1 MFAALLLD
9 IFSLLTI
16 LLQIVYPETW
26 YFSKLQCVESCRTS
40 YSYPSADY
48 VVVNWADKSC
58 TCMGS
63 LDASIPIVNPLLC
76 SGKPYEVMCVYSLDV
91 TVD

>member
-1 MFAALLLD
+1 MELLRELLLSSH
-9 IFSLLTI
+9 FV
-16 LLQIVYPETW
+16 QIVYPETW

-40 YSYPSADY
+40 YTYPSADY

-58 TCMGS
+58 TCMAA
-63 LDASIPIVNPLLC
+63 LDPSIPIVNPLLC

>member
-1 MFAALLLD
+1 MVCSSTSRY
-9 IFSLLTI
+9 ILTI

-48 VVVNWADKSC
+48 VVINWADKSC
-58 TCMGS
+58 TCMAA

-76 SGKPYEVMCVYSLDV
+76 TSKPYEVICVYNL
-91 TVD
+91 